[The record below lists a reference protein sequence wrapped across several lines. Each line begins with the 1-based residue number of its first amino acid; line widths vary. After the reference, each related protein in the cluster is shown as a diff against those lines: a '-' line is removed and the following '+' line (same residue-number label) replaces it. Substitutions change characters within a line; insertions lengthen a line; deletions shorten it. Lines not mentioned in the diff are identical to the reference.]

1 MLFSKKHLCSLGK
14 WPTSGLEPGMDNI
27 SLEYLVP
34 ESKKNIRDYGG
45 LVKSI

>member
-1 MLFSKKHLCSLGK
+1 MRFGKKHQCSLGK
-14 WPTSGLEPGMDNI
+14 WLTSGLELGMDNI

-34 ESKKNIRDYGG
+34 ESKKKIRDHGG